1 MWLSLSIQMPSRLVR
16 MKWVLKDFRF
26 LISTSGNQRNS
37 RMDGLTADSSRSPEV
52 PFLGGS
58 R

>member
-1 MWLSLSIQMPSRLVR
+1 MPSRLVR